1 MPTQRPQKGQTTPW
15 AQPIGDGA
23 WCHSLSQV
31 QQQVRCTHCRP
42 PKRVSRPWRS
52 ASATPIVATDLT
64 TQPTDSR
71 RVDRHGAYRNANVRL
86 SALGRSPGHAGAAYR
101 SDMYLLLVARP
112 ISRALAISAH
122 PGVTDGMS
130 CSQTSFGSGASA
142 WRDSLSVAA
151 SCYASDMQ
159 ADATQ
164 HAASVDGPW
173 AVRTLVGGSDAK
185 CSASMRQSVKRING
199 VTHPYVPSLAFR
211 HVQTLTVVS
220 ASTGIALDAA
230 NGIMCV

>member
-1 MPTQRPQKGQTTPW
+1 M
-15 AQPIGDGA
+15 
-23 WCHSLSQV
+23 
-31 QQQVRCTHCRP
+31 
-42 PKRVSRPWRS
+42 
-52 ASATPIVATDLT
+52 
-64 TQPTDSR
+64 
-71 RVDRHGAYRNANVRL
+71 DRHGAYRNANVHVHVRL
-86 SALGRSPGHAGAAYR
+86 SALGHAGAAYR
-101 SDMYLLLVARP
+101 NDMYLLLVARP

-130 CSQTSFGSGASA
+130 CSQTSFGSGVSA

-199 VTHPYVPSLAFR
+199 VTHPYVPSLACR